1 MPYAAVM
8 APPIRRRPSDDPAAA
23 TPPRRPIRAR
33 LVRGAALAL
42 GVVAVGVGAACSSAT
57 VPSDPTLAKGQEIYS
72 RNCVACHGVGGGGG
86 SAPRLIGIAD
96 RMTEEQEIA
105 KVTNGVAGTAM
116 PAWGGRLSTEDIAAV
131 TAYTRSL
138 TPGS

>member
-1 MPYAAVM
+1 MVT
-8 APPIRRRPSDDPAAA
+8 PIHRPSHAHVPA
-23 TPPRRPIRAR
+23 TPPTRRRIRAG
-33 LVRGAALAL
+33 LVRGAAVVV
-42 GVVAVGVGAACSSAT
+42 GVVVVGVGTACSSAT

-72 RNCVACHGVGGGGG
+72 TNCVACHGVGGGGG

-105 KVTNGVAGTAM
+105 TVTNGVAGPAM
-116 PAWGGRLSTEDIAAV
+116 PAWGTRLSTEDIAAV